1 MDNYINYSYYDEN
14 GKHILII
21 HKNTPQE
28 TIDRYLQ
35 KYDEVKYKE

>member
-1 MDNYINYSYYDEN
+1 MDNYINYSYYDEL

-35 KYDEVKYKE
+35 KYDEVRYKE